1 MARRRKDVVGKQ
13 GATGARTSRDRDR
26 SRKRAGESTMDRLL
40 ELLAKAPTSPRQGL
54 IGFLGGIV
62 ALDLSLADLVSIQ
75 SEKSEALTS
84 RISTPMTPRE
94 LIEFEKAV
102 AATLAEIVK
111 IEELLLAKLRLVL
124 ARADEFDDEPPGEYF
139 GWGDKGDEPSDDE
152 IGAGK

>member
-1 MARRRKDVVGKQ
+1 
-13 GATGARTSRDRDR
+13 
-26 SRKRAGESTMDRLL
+26 
-40 ELLAKAPTSPRQGL
+40 
-54 IGFLGGIV
+54 
-62 ALDLSLADLVSIQ
+62 
-75 SEKSEALTS
+75 
-84 RISTPMTPRE
+84 MTPRE